1 MAQLLTLL
9 FYVNI
14 LELTNFIRP
23 YFTIQLKFKKNKLYN
38 IIFDWIDKT
47 PYAIF
52 RSDLHMFGRQID
64 ASVET
69 FFNELQKD
77 EKVTEF
83 QINEK

>member
-1 MAQLLTLL
+1 
-9 FYVNI
+9 
-14 LELTNFIRP
+14 
-23 YFTIQLKFKKNKLYN
+23 
-38 IIFDWIDKT
+38 
-47 PYAIF
+47 
-52 RSDLHMFGRQID
+52 MFGRQID